1 MMPPSLGAS
10 VAAIAERNQL
20 DRPGGAEFVRNADSG
35 VGLAAA
41 GLRATRLHNAVIC
54 LPG

>member
-10 VAAIAERNQL
+10 VAAIAERDQL
-20 DRPGGAEFVRNADSG
+20 GRPGAEFVRNADSG